1 MSNSQLQTTNY
12 IRGAHSAPPHHYV
25 VPSPYKQGES
35 AIRDFTPQGSFS
47 LLLSDFSFP
56 LHFHFRNHFPV
67 KEAHDAVGIIGVVLG
82 VGHHYDGCAFGVKLL
97 EQVHYFCA
105 VL

>member
-1 MSNSQLQTTNY
+1 MRY
-12 IRGAHSAPPHHYV
+12 VFAPPPRQRRY
-25 VPSPYKQGES
+25 SPYEQGES

-47 LLLSDFSFP
+47 FLISDFSFP

-82 VGHHYDGCAFGVKLL
+82 VGYHYDGCAFGVKLL
-97 EQVHYFCA
+97 E
-105 VL
+105 